1 MKESNKTRKQD
12 KKGEEGRISH
22 RKLFRVKNWRDE
34 LMEGVDKDI
43 PITNKI
49 KLEKKRE
56 EGINNPDKH
65 EFILMTDTDDYLK
78 EGIEL
83 LDGYHHLDGK
93 NEALISMDGTAE
105 AKDNQLYYDEFQE
118 DCCKSF

>member
-1 MKESNKTRKQD
+1 
-12 KKGEEGRISH
+12 
-22 RKLFRVKNWRDE
+22 
-34 LMEGVDKDI
+34 MEGDDKDI
-43 PITNKI
+43 PITSKL
-49 KLEKKRE
+49 KLEAKRKHGLE
-56 EGINNPDKH
+56 NQEKH
-65 EFILMTDTDDYLK
+65 EFVLMTDTDEFLK

-93 NEALISMDGTAE
+93 NDALISMDASAE